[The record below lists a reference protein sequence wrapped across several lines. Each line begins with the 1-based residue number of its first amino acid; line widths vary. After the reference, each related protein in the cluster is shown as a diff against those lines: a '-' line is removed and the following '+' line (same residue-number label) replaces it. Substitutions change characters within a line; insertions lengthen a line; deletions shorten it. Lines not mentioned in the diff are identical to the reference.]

1 MMIEKAKI
9 QKPTEYD
16 ISFKYICQDCGC
28 SHWLFMR
35 EVKAKGFKII
45 CDCSK
50 VIRPRRILDID
61 IIYEQKEK
69 TKKRKP
75 KLKPEKAPE
84 PEVLVVVEEEETI
97 SPEPVHY
104 EEPERISDHTMQYCM
119 QTLISFGYG
128 KEEAQSMIN
137 RSYEHIKEND
147 CAKII
152 EYSLKNLGDSSCIIR
167 LDQPHLMT

>member
-1 MMIEKAKI
+1 MIEKAKT

-50 VIRPRRILDID
+50 VIRPRRVIDID
-61 IIYEQKEK
+61 IVYEQNEK
-69 TKKRKP
+69 TKRKKP
-75 KLKPEKAPE
+75 KLKAEKEADNPN
-84 PEVLVVVEEEETI
+84 
-97 SPEPVHY
+97 PVNDEKQH
-104 EEPERISDHTMQYCM
+104 RISDHTMQYCM
-119 QTLISFGYG
+119 QTLISFGYE
-128 KEEAQSMIN
+128 KEEAESMIN
-137 RSYEHIKEND
+137 RSYESIKEND

-152 EYSLKNLGDSSCIIR
+152 EHSLKNLGGSSCIIQ
-167 LDQPHLMT
+167 LGQPHSMT